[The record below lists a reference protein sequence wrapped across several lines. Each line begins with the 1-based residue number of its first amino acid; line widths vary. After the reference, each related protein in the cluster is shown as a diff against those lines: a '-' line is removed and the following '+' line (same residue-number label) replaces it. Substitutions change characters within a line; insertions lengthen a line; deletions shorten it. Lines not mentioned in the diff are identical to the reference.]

1 MKLAVLT
8 SPLWYLVTKFVEA
21 APMNINRRE
30 LIAGGLAAAATAAV
44 RGAPLAES
52 GRGRLDGYGAAVTL
66 ADMQSDIRLKNAVTR
81 YCTQIVP
88 VYELKWPT
96 LRPDAH
102 TFSFEKADGLLDVA
116 RQNGLTM
123 RGHNLVW
130 YADLP
135 EWTKRIN
142 DAPTA
147 ERALRDHIATVVSY
161 YRGKLTSWD
170 VVNEPIPDF
179 PKRPTERRDSLWQR
193 LLGDSYIRTAF
204 RTAADADPDVQ
215 LVLNDYDIES
225 VGERFAA
232 RRAALRN
239 LVSDLLDTGT
249 PIHAIGLQ
257 SHLHGEIEIDT
268 DGLARCVAEFRSWGL
283 DVIVTELDVD
293 DRFLPAA
300 IPERD
305 AIVAR
310 RVSDVLSTIAS
321 QAPLRSILTWGIS
334 DRYSWINQMFPR
346 RDHLPN
352 RPLPLDAD
360 FQPKP
365 FMDAIAKVSREA
377 T

>member
-1 MKLAVLT
+1 MK
-8 SPLWYLVTKFVEA
+8 
-21 APMNINRRE
+21 INRRE
-30 LIAGGLAAAATAAV
+30 LIAGSLAAAASAAV
-44 RGAPLAES
+44 SAASPAASARS
-52 GRGRLDGYGAAVTL
+52 RRDGYGVAVTL
-66 ADMQSDIRLKNAVTR
+66 ADLQSDVRLRDAITR

-102 TFSFEKADGLLDVA
+102 TFAFDKADALLDFA

-135 EWTKRIN
+135 DWTKQIS
-142 DAPTA
+142 DAQSA

-170 VVNEPIPDF
+170 VVNEPIPEF

-193 LLGDSYIRTAF
+193 YLGGNYMRMAF

-232 RRAALRN
+232 RRTTLRN
-239 LVSDLLDTGT
+239 IVSDLLDTGT
-249 PIHAIGLQ
+249 PLHAVGLQ
-257 SHLHGEIEIDT
+257 SHLHGELEIDA
-268 DGLARCVAEFRSWGL
+268 DGLAKCVAEFRSWGL

-293 DRFLPAA
+293 DSKLPGAV
-300 IPERD
+300 PERD
-305 AIVAR
+305 AIVAKR
-310 RVSDVLSTIAS
+310 AGDVLAAISSEAT
-321 QAPLRSILTWGIS
+321 LKSILTWGLS

-346 RDHLPN
+346 GDRLPN

-360 FQPKP
+360 FRPKP
-365 FMDAIAKVSREA
+365 FMDAITKFTREA

>member
-1 MKLAVLT
+1 MK
-8 SPLWYLVTKFVEA
+8 
-21 APMNINRRE
+21 INRRK
-30 LIAGGLAAAATAAV
+30 LIAGCLAAAVSAAAK
-44 RGAPLAES
+44 GAPPAAGE
-52 GRGRLDGYGAAVTL
+52 RDRRLGYGAAVTL
-66 ADMQSDIRLKNAVTR
+66 ADMQSDIQLRNAVTK

-96 LRPDAH
+96 LRPDPH
-102 TFSFEKADGLLDVA
+102 TFAFEKADGLLDFA

-135 EWTKRIN
+135 EWVKAIK

-147 ERALRDHIATVVSY
+147 ERALRDHVATVVSY

-170 VVNEPIPDF
+170 VVNEPIPEF
-179 PKRPTERRDSLWQR
+179 PKRPTERRDSLWHA
-193 LLGDSYIRTAF
+193 LLGDSYVRTAF
-204 RTAADADPDVQ
+204 RAAAEADPDVQ

-249 PIHAIGLQ
+249 PLHAIGLQ

-268 DGLARCVAEFRSWGL
+268 DGLARCVADFRSWGL
-283 DVIVTELDVD
+283 DVIITELDVD
-293 DRFLPAA
+293 DQFLPAPA
-300 IPERD
+300 AERD

-310 RVSDVLSTIAS
+310 RVNDVLGAITS
-321 QAPLRSILTWGIS
+321 QALLRSILTWGIT
-334 DRYSWINQMFPR
+334 DRHSWISQMFPR

-360 FQPKP
+360 YRGKP
-365 FMDAIAKVSREA
+365 FMDVITKFTREA
-377 T
+377 I

>member
-1 MKLAVLT
+1 MK
-8 SPLWYLVTKFVEA
+8 
-21 APMNINRRE
+21 INRRQ
-30 LIAGGLAAAATAAV
+30 LIAGGLAAAASAAV
-44 RGAPLAES
+44 HGTPVPS
-52 GRGRLDGYGAAVTL
+52 GERDRRLGYGAAVTL
-66 ADMQSDIRLKNAVTR
+66 ADLQSDVRLKDAVTR

-102 TFSFEKADGLLDVA
+102 TFSFEKADGLLDFA

-130 YADLP
+130 YAALP
-135 EWTKRIN
+135 AWTKEIK

-147 ERALRDHIATVVSY
+147 ERVLRDHVATVVSY

-170 VVNEPIPDF
+170 VVNEAIPEF
-179 PKRPTERRDSLWQR
+179 PRRPTERRDSLWQS

-204 RTAADADPDVQ
+204 RAAAEADPNVQ

-239 LVSDLLDTGT
+239 LVSNLLDTGT
-249 PIHAIGLQ
+249 PINAVGLQ

-268 DGLARCVAEFRSWGL
+268 DGLAKCVAEFRSWGL
-283 DVIVTELDVD
+283 DVVVTELDVD

-300 IPERD
+300 VTERD
-305 AIVAR
+305 AIVAK
-310 RVSDVLSTIAS
+310 RVNDVLTTIRS
-321 QAPLRSILTWGIS
+321 QAPLGSILTWGIS
-334 DRYSWINQMFPR
+334 DRYSWISQMFPR

-365 FMDAIAKVSREA
+365 FMDVITKITRGAS
-377 T
+377 

>member
-1 MKLAVLT
+1 MK
-8 SPLWYLVTKFVEA
+8 
-21 APMNINRRE
+21 INRRE
-30 LIAGGLAAAATAAV
+30 VIAGGLAAAASAVV
-44 RGAPLAES
+44 RGAPLAAS
-52 GRGRLDGYGAAVTL
+52 AGDRRNGYGAAVTL
-66 ADMQSDIRLKNAVTR
+66 ADLQSDVRLKDAVTR

-96 LRPDAH
+96 VRPDAH
-102 TFSFEKADGLLDVA
+102 TFSFAKADGLLDFA

-135 EWTKRIN
+135 AWTKEIK

-147 ERALRDHIATVVSY
+147 ERTLRDHIATVVSY

-170 VVNEPIPDF
+170 VVNEAIPDF
-179 PKRPTERRDSLWQR
+179 PKRPTERRPSLWQN

-204 RTAADADPDVQ
+204 RAAADADPDVQ

-249 PIHAIGLQ
+249 PINAVGLQ

-293 DRFLPAA
+293 DRFLPASVT
-300 IPERD
+300 ERD
-305 AIVAR
+305 AIVAK
-310 RVSDVLSTIAS
+310 RVNDVLSTITS

-334 DRYSWINQMFPR
+334 DGYSWISQMFPR
-346 RDHLPN
+346 PDHLPN

-365 FMDAIAKVSREA
+365 FMDVITKVTREA
-377 T
+377 A

>member
-1 MKLAVLT
+1 MK
-8 SPLWYLVTKFVEA
+8 
-21 APMNINRRE
+21 IDRRQ
-30 LIAGGLAAAATAAV
+30 LIAGGLAVAASGAA
-44 RGAPLAES
+44 RGASPAAS
-52 GRGRLDGYGAAVTL
+52 THSRRGGYGAAATL
-66 ADMQSDIRLKNAVTR
+66 ADLQSDVRLQNAITK

-96 LRPDAH
+96 LRPDPH
-102 TFSFEKADGLLDVA
+102 SFAFDKADALLDFA
-116 RQNGLTM
+116 RRNGLTM

-135 EWTKRIN
+135 DWTKQIK
-142 DAPTA
+142 DAAGA
-147 ERALRDHIATVVSY
+147 ERALRDHIATVTSY

-170 VVNEPIPDF
+170 VVNEAIPEY
-179 PKRPTERRDSLWQR
+179 PKRPTERRESLWLN
-193 LLGDSYIRTAF
+193 LLGTNYMRMAF

-232 RRAALRN
+232 RRATLRN
-239 LVSDLLDTGT
+239 IVSDLLDTGT
-249 PIHAIGLQ
+249 PLHAVGLQ
-257 SHLHGEIEIDT
+257 SHLHGELEIDT
-268 DGLARCVAEFRSWGL
+268 DGHAKCVAEFRSWGL

-293 DRFLPAA
+293 DSRLPAA
-300 IPERD
+300 VAERD
-305 AIVAR
+305 AIVAK
-310 RVSDVLSTIAS
+310 RVHDVLSTIS
-321 QAPLRSILTWGIS
+321 SEAPLKSVLTWGLA

-360 FQPKP
+360 FQPKS
-365 FMDAIAKVSREA
+365 FMDEITKFTREA

>member
-1 MKLAVLT
+1 
-8 SPLWYLVTKFVEA
+8 
-21 APMNINRRE
+21 
-30 LIAGGLAAAATAAV
+30 
-44 RGAPLAES
+44 
-52 GRGRLDGYGAAVTL
+52 
-66 ADMQSDIRLKNAVTR
+66 MQSDVQLRNAVTK

-102 TFSFEKADGLLDVA
+102 TFTFEKADGLLDFA
-116 RQNGLTM
+116 RQNDLTM

-135 EWTKRIN
+135 EWARAIK

-147 ERALRDHIATVVSY
+147 DRALRDHVATVVSY

-170 VVNEPIPDF
+170 VVNEPIPEF
-179 PKRPTERRDSLWQR
+179 PKRPTERRDSLWQA
-193 LLGDSYIRTAF
+193 LLGDSYVRTAF

-268 DGLARCVAEFRSWGL
+268 EALAGCVADFRSWGL

-293 DRFLPAA
+293 DQFLPA
-300 IPERD
+300 PEAGRD
-305 AIVAR
+305 AIVAK
-310 RVSDVLSTIAS
+310 RVNDVLGAITS
-321 QAPLRSILTWGIS
+321 QAPLRSILTWGIT
-334 DRYSWINQMFPR
+334 DRHSWISQMFPR

-352 RPLPLDAD
+352 RPLPLDAAYR
-360 FQPKP
+360 PKP
-365 FMDAIAKVSREA
+365 FMDVITKFTREA
-377 T
+377 I